1 MESDLE
7 ATQENMAKKKVRV
20 APWIAVLGV
29 AAAGGLGYLSWTE
42 RKELELANQDLEQLR
57 EERKSLA
64 NALDLHRASSTD
76 LDVKLTSCKDELT
89 QEKTT
94 TAETSEKI
102 TVFEAELSAC
112 RSSVKDLE
120 AETAEAK
127 VKIEEFKDLTAKF
140 QKMISSGKLDVM
152 WRRGK
157 MVVKLPE
164 AVLFP
169 SGSADLSEGGR
180 AAIGEV
186 AAILKDMSSRR
197 FTVSGHTD
205 NVPLGKDDP
214 FRSNWELGS
223 ARAVAVLQVLIAKGV
238 PPKNLSAS
246 AFAQYDPVASNT
258 TKTGRAR
265 NRRIEII
272 LEPQLSRALA
282 MAAAA
287 P

>member
-1 MESDLE
+1 
-7 ATQENMAKKKVRV
+7 
-20 APWIAVLGV
+20 
-29 AAAGGLGYLSWTE
+29 
-42 RKELELANQDLEQLR
+42 
-57 EERKSLA
+57 
-64 NALDLHRASSTD
+64 
-76 LDVKLTSCKDELT
+76 
-89 QEKTT
+89 
-94 TAETSEKI
+94 
-102 TVFEAELSAC
+102 
-112 RSSVKDLE
+112 
-120 AETAEAK
+120 
-127 VKIEEFKDLTAKF
+127 
-140 QKMISSGKLDVM
+140 
-152 WRRGK
+152 
-157 MVVKLPE
+157 
-164 AVLFP
+164 
-169 SGSADLSEGGR
+169 
-180 AAIGEV
+180 
-186 AAILKDMSSRR
+186 MSSRR

>member
-7 ATQENMAKKKVRV
+7 ATQENKKKVRV

>member
-7 ATQENMAKKKVRV
+7 ATQENMAKKKVRL

>member
-7 ATQENMAKKKVRV
+7 ATQENKKKVRV

-180 AAIGEV
+180 AA
-186 AAILKDMSSRR
+186 
-197 FTVSGHTD
+197 
-205 NVPLGKDDP
+205 
-214 FRSNWELGS
+214 S
-223 ARAVAVLQVLIAKGV
+223 ARS
-238 PPKNLSAS
+238 PRS
-246 AFAQYDPVASNT
+246 
-258 TKTGRAR
+258 
-265 NRRIEII
+265 
-272 LEPQLSRALA
+272 
-282 MAAAA
+282 
-287 P
+287 

>member
-1 MESDLE
+1 
-7 ATQENMAKKKVRV
+7 
-20 APWIAVLGV
+20 
-29 AAAGGLGYLSWTE
+29 
-42 RKELELANQDLEQLR
+42 
-57 EERKSLA
+57 
-64 NALDLHRASSTD
+64 
-76 LDVKLTSCKDELT
+76 
-89 QEKTT
+89 
-94 TAETSEKI
+94 
-102 TVFEAELSAC
+102 
-112 RSSVKDLE
+112 
-120 AETAEAK
+120 
-127 VKIEEFKDLTAKF
+127 
-140 QKMISSGKLDVM
+140 MISSGKLDVM